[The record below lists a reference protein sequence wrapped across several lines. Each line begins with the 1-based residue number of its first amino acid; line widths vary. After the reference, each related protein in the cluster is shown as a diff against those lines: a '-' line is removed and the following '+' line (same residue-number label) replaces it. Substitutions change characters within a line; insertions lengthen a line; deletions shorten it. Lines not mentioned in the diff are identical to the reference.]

1 MNMRMQPRAAGMGA
15 TRIVHHGLEPRRGIS
30 QPESLRVTLCS
41 KTKSNLE
48 KTRKLD
54 NSHREHQEH
63 ILNLT
68 PALPRWRELARHIQ
82 LGSLDGEE
90 EVNDHHDHDGD
101 DHGKARDVRAEDV
114 GQEPLALEALE
125 RRGDEVGADE
135 EQAAHEEHIGFVLA
149 A

>member
-1 MNMRMQPRAAGMGA
+1 MQD
-15 TRIVHHGLEPRRGIS
+15 I
-30 QPESLRVTLCS
+30 
-41 KTKSNLE
+41 
-48 KTRKLD
+48 
-54 NSHREHQEH
+54 
-63 ILNLT
+63 LT
-68 PALPRWRELARHIQ
+68 PALPGWRELARYIQ

-101 DHGKARDVRAEDV
+101 DHGEARDVRAEDV

>member
-1 MNMRMQPRAAGMGA
+1 MQPRAAGIGA
-15 TRIVHHGLEPRRGIS
+15 TRIVQHGFEPRRGIS

-68 PALPRWRELARHIQ
+68 PALPGWRELAGHVQ
-82 LGSLDGEE
+82 LGSLDGKE
-90 EVNDHHDHDGD
+90 EVNDHHDYDGD
-101 DHGKARDVRAEDV
+101 DHGKARDVGAEDV